1 MKRLALAVLLVGPV
15 AYADGA
21 DKDKA
26 QCSYL
31 EISATNGAPAL
42 DPELKPLEKKL
53 RMPPFTG
60 WTTFHKLS
68 GGPFPLEKQKA
79 EPLKLAQG
87 AASILLRDRQ
97 TDGKR
102 LELTVTIDGADGK
115 RVLDNKQ
122 NVNVGDWVMFGHNVK
137 NDGHILAVTCQ

>member
-1 MKRLALAVLLVGPV
+1 MKWLALAIVSV
-15 AYADGA
+15 AAVAHAD
-21 DKDKA
+21 DKA
-26 QCSYL
+26 ECSYL
-31 EISATNGAPAL
+31 EISATNASAPSL
-42 DPELKPLEKKL
+42 DPDLKPVEKKL
-53 RMPPFTG
+53 RTPPLNAWNTYR
-60 WTTFHKLS
+60 KLS

-97 TDGKR
+97 SDGKR
-102 LELTVTIDGADGK
+102 LELTVSIDGADGK

-137 NDGHILAVTCQ
+137 NDGHILAVTCR

>member
-1 MKRLALAVLLVGPV
+1 MKWLALAVLSICAV
-15 AYADGA
+15 AHAD
-21 DKDKA
+21 DKA

-31 EISATNGAPAL
+31 EISATNGSAPAF
-42 DPELKPLEKKL
+42 DPELQPVEKKL
-53 RMPPFTG
+53 HMPPLNA
-60 WTTFHKLS
+60 WNTFHKLS

-97 TDGKR
+97 ADGKR
-102 LELTVTIDGADGK
+102 LELSVTIDGADGK
-115 RVLDNKQ
+115 RMLDNKQ

-137 NDGHILAVTCQ
+137 NDGHILAVTCR